1 MNRFLRIIGWPVTR
15 FSAWV
20 WRTFLDVLRR
30 VMRDNVTGTAS
41 QFAYNAFLATIPFIF
56 VVVTA
61 ISMAGSTAY
70 KALFDALESTIP
82 GINDPNL
89 NLAEKFREATASG
102 TAGGILIV
110 VGAIAGLYVA
120 SNALGA
126 LVQGLDNA
134 QRLNHRPWVRGKI
147 INFGFAVGAMILA
160 VVSTLL
166 LAGRQRFVS
175 GLARLL
181 GGNAWIESLDDKI
194 VLPIGVVT
202 LFFFTLLLFR
212 FGPNGM
218 RLRLRWVIPGALL
231 SVAAWVGTTTLLG
244 LYVSRFK
251 SFDSVYGTLGAI
263 FVYLTFLYF
272 SGLMFLVGAE
282 LNAELIHR
290 RLLRASSRDED
301 ERASEPPLP
310 PEPVTVELPQEDAEV
325 AGAVPSHAKL
335 QPPAVDPGGASTP
348 VTS

>member
-1 MNRFLRIIGWPVTR
+1 MWK
-15 FSAWV
+15 
-20 WRTFLDVLRR
+20 TFLDVLRR
-30 VMRDNVTGTAS
+30 VMRNNVTGTAS

-61 ISMAGSTAY
+61 ISMAGSDAY

-181 GGNAWIESLDDKI
+181 GGNDWIESLDDKI

-202 LFFFTLLLFR
+202 LFLFTLLLFR

-218 RLRLRWVIPGALL
+218 RLRMRWVIPGALL
-231 SVAAWVGTTTLLG
+231 SVAAWFGTTTLLG
-244 LYVSRFK
+244 LYVSRFE

-290 RLLRASSRDED
+290 RLIRASSRDED
-301 ERASEPPLP
+301 EKASEPPLP
-310 PEPVTVELPQEDAEV
+310 PEAATSELVPVG
-325 AGAVPSHAKL
+325 AGSAGSL
-335 QPPAVDPGGASTP
+335 QPSQPPPPSASVGPDGTTP
-348 VTS
+348 LTS